1 MFDIF
6 SVCSSSLTVDCL
18 FCMHFS
24 RTITWDCSVAEWA
37 VLLWC

>member
-1 MFDIF
+1 LTFF
-6 SVCSSSLTVDCL
+6 QYAVVTVDCL